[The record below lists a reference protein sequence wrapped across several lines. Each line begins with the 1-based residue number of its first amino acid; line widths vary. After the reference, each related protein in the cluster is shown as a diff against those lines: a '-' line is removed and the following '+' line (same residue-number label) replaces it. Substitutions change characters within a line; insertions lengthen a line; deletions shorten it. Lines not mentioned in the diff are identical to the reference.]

1 MMNCTQGRPES
12 LAAFLARVSPG
23 DRCACCGATLQPL
36 NRGTRMGHITS
47 GPANAQPAAVVCPEC
62 GCEISEETTS
72 AAEENLRELS
82 PAA

>member
-1 MMNCTQGRPES
+1 
-12 LAAFLARVSPG
+12 
-23 DRCACCGATLQPL
+23 
-36 NRGTRMGHITS
+36 MGHITS
-47 GPANAQPAAVVCPEC
+47 GPPNAQPAAVVCPEC